1 MQALTVGEISQPVR
15 SQFGWH
21 LILLNERRTG
31 SAETRERLIARNVL
45 REKKAREQVQEWLQ
59 RLRDRAFVELRL
71 D

>member
-1 MQALTVGEISQPVR
+1 MQSLTVGEISQPVR